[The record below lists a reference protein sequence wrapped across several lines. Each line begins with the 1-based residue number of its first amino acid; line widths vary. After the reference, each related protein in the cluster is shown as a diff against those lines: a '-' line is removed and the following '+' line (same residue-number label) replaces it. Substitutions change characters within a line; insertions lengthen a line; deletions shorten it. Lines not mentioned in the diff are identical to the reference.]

1 MPEAP
6 ISEIMQT
13 YAITSP
19 RQRGFGAQ
27 AQQLHPRYFASPS
40 AIWIGARGYEDC
52 PGGTFAGCAVQISQV
67 LALLSDRQSLFA
79 SAMQTPVERW

>member
-6 ISEIMQT
+6 ISEIMQP

-27 AQQLHPRYFASPS
+27 AQLLLPRYSASPS
-40 AIWIGARGYEDC
+40 AIWIGARGYEGC
-52 PGGTFAGCAVQISQV
+52 PGGAFAGCAVQISQV
-67 LALLSDRQSLFA
+67 VALLSDRQSLLA
-79 SAMQTPVERW
+79 SAVQAPYR